1 MQLCHIISY
10 QSLFDFIFHVPP
22 FLIMPIFTIIFL
34 LTLVSAVSIRVWLA
48 TRHIRY
54 VHTHRNSVPENFSSQ
69 ISLDA
74 HQKAADYTCA
84 KTRLNYANI
93 CLDTLLLL
101 ILTLGGGLNAL
112 NSFWSNWFSAP
123 LLQGMIFILGTVLL
137 MGLVEIPINYYR
149 TFVIEKKFGFNKM
162 THSMFFVDL
171 IKQGL
176 LGILLGLPLLFG
188 ALWLMEK
195 TGANWWLYV
204 WLMWVGFNLI
214 ILSVYPTWIAPLF
227 NKFTPLEDA
236 SLKAR
241 IEQLMQKCGFKS
253 SGLFVMDGSRR
264 SSHGNAYFTGFGKNK
279 RIVFF
284 DTLLSHLNP
293 PEIEAVLAHE
303 LGHFKRNHVIKRI
316 LLTFTMSLVFLWL
329 LGYLMNQ
336 DWFYQGLGVF
346 SSNET
351 LANISSHSTAMA
363 LLLFFLVMPTFT
375 FLFQPLSSLYSRK
388 HEFEADAYAVEKASA
403 GDLIQ
408 ALVKLYQDNAATLT
422 PDPLHS
428 AFYDSHPPASVRIAR
443 LQNLAHN

>member
-204 WLMWVGFNLI
+204 WLRWVGFNLI
-214 ILSVYPTWIAPLF
+214 VLSVYPTWIAPLF

-346 SSNET
+346 SSNEA

>member
-54 VHTHRNSVPENFSSQ
+54 VHTNRNSVPENFSSQ

-93 CLDTLLLL
+93 CLDTVLLL

-112 NSFWSNWFSAP
+112 NLFWSNWFSDP

-346 SSNET
+346 SSNEA

>member
-1 MQLCHIISY
+1 
-10 QSLFDFIFHVPP
+10 
-22 FLIMPIFTIIFL
+22 MPIFTVIFL
-34 LTLVSAVSIRVWLA
+34 LALVCAVSIRVWLA

-388 HEFEADAYAVEKASA
+388 HEFEADAYAVEKASS